1 MQLKTSFLRNILLA
15 IFVTCYGYGLF
26 NWSNPHYHLENGQFL
41 QALAQGVLIG
51 QVYFWVQTKFYKSLG
66 FLHFAHWIGYPLVFY
81 IEVYKDVFMDL
92 RFWNLFI
99 IQGILVLSYEQVINW
114 RRIPLLKN
122 LLIAAMWFIQLN
134 VIPGL
139 AGHTSLIFAPFF
151 IFYLALSIQVDIED
165 IEEDAGKIKTL
176 ASLLGRETASYLVVF
191 LLTLFAFF
199 IGLPWV
205 WIMLALIVLQH
216 EFRLPKG
223 SYDALLFVLGLY
235 FLLR

>member
-15 IFVTCYGYGLF
+15 IFVTCFGYGLF
-26 NWSNPHYHLENGQFL
+26 IWSSPHAQLENGPIL
-41 QALAQGVLIG
+41 KAVAQGVLIG
-51 QVYFWVQTKFYKSLG
+51 QIYFWLQTKFYKTLG
-66 FLHFAHWIGYPLVFY
+66 FLHFIHWIGYPIVFY
-81 IEVYKDVFMDL
+81 FEVFKDVFFEL
-92 RFWNLFI
+92 WFWNLLFI
-99 IQGILVLSYEQVINW
+99 QAVLVLSYEHVICW
-114 RRIPLLKN
+114 RRIPILKN
-122 LLIAAMWFIQLN
+122 LLIAAIWFIQLN

-139 AGHTSLIFAPFF
+139 AGHTSLISPPFF

-165 IEEDAGKIKTL
+165 IEEDSGKIKTL
-176 ASLLGRETASYLVVF
+176 AGLLGRDTASYLVIF
-191 LLTLFAFF
+191 LLTLFAFL